1 MRIFMKKKNL
11 LSTIFLILSA
21 LLLSG
26 AAWFSYQKSRMDSTG
41 HIPDPAT
48 EYLITQYADAT
59 GVQGTFYTISNN
71 DTLIIIDGGWAG
83 NADAVRKV
91 IAKHNNIVDAW
102 IISHPH
108 QDHAGAFN
116 VIYANPGD
124 ITIKNIY
131 DNGFDYDFIEAAG
144 EPYDDITVM
153 ETFHA
158 LTKDADNLIH
168 LKRGDVITLAGHLT
182 LSVFNAW
189 DESVLSTVGDEKDYQ
204 NNASLLFK
212 ISGTQNSMLFCS
224 DIKYDMNDYLLD
236 TYRND
241 ISCDYIQAGHHGNWS
256 FSDEFYEA
264 AGASYAFIDAPSSI
278 TDNPDFPAST
288 LKSSLQK
295 KGTVFDFSTAPN
307 SVTLK

>member
-11 LSTIFLILSA
+11 LSTILLILSA

-48 EYLITQYADAT
+48 EYLITQYADVT
-59 GVQGTFYTISNN
+59 GVQGTFYTISND

-91 IAKHNNIVDAW
+91 IAKHNNTVDAW

-182 LSVFNAW
+182 LSVLMHGMNLFFL
-189 DESVLSTVGDEKDYQ
+189 LSGMKRLSEQ
-204 NNASLLFK
+204 CLF
-212 ISGTQNSMLFCS
+212 
-224 DIKYDMNDYLLD
+224 
-236 TYRND
+236 
-241 ISCDYIQAGHHGNWS
+241 A
-256 FSDEFYEA
+256 
-264 AGASYAFIDAPSSI
+264 
-278 TDNPDFPAST
+278 
-288 LKSSLQK
+288 
-295 KGTVFDFSTAPN
+295 V
-307 SVTLK
+307 

>member
-1 MRIFMKKKNL
+1 MQHG
-11 LSTIFLILSA
+11 FLIRKAGWTL
-21 LLLSG
+21 
-26 AAWFSYQKSRMDSTG
+26 
-41 HIPDPAT
+41 PA

-59 GVQGTFYTISNN
+59 GVQGTFYTISND

-91 IAKHNNIVDAW
+91 IAKHNNTVDAW

-116 VIYANPGD
+116 VIYANPGE

-158 LTKDADNLIH
+158 LTKDADNLTH

-189 DESVLSTVGDEKDYQ
+189 DESVLSGMK
-204 NNASLLFK
+204 K
-212 ISGTQNSMLFCS
+212 IIRTMPLCCLRS
-224 DIKYDMNDYLLD
+224 
-236 TYRND
+236 
-241 ISCDYIQAGHHGNWS
+241 AGH
-256 FSDEFYEA
+256 
-264 AGASYAFIDAPSSI
+264 
-278 TDNPDFPAST
+278 
-288 LKSSLQK
+288 K
-295 KGTVFDFSTAPN
+295 TVCYSALISN
-307 SVTLK
+307 MI